1 MAEQY
6 TPKDLQDNLDYLNE
20 TKDLIKQALIDKEQP
35 VSDTDTFRSYADK
48 IRAIESGMDTSD
60 ATATPEDLISPKT
73 AYVNG
78 EKITGSLIPTY
89 DSLETGNV
97 DINNIP
103 VDILNYVITDIKL
116 EDSICIGLSG
126 EKEVIISKVL
136 NNRVINDN
144 KLVISLTQLGITS
157 TTALIRDVKFSEK
170 LNTGDYVIWVAAKE
184 PSPHRAN
191 VKVYVSCLKYNP
203 TTHTIYSDYLQ
214 TTNFQSG
221 NYCTGHP
228 ECEHITIFPFE
239 FNGIQK
245 CMWFLN
251 TREQLYGQGIT
262 SCNTFTLSSPDLT
275 LSRVAGATF
284 NLEATNHN
292 GCYREGAIMIQKI
305 GNTVLLLVP
314 YNQLVSYNDPYMWSA
329 VTLLNNSGNI
339 TSSHLLAPQ
348 KNRNM
353 FLVSEQVAYINGAYY
368 NISNID
374 VPLAQSTITL
384 SGNEMGIYYDG
395 FIYVFRPT
403 ISTVSI
409 YSFSLNTY
417 KETFVRSQSIDWFNT
432 DTTLKKLGIL
442 PYVTSDG
449 LMYASTLS
457 RVGPYTG
464 RNNAVLYDY
473 YTLTLSLANAGKG
486 QKYLYSLGTE
496 MGTLYNPIN
505 SNVISSDILSGKLAY
520 NTGGLVVG
528 TMPDNGPINIIPGEE
543 EQIIPKGYTSGGTV
557 NAVDITN
564 LSDYKICDAIA
575 DNILE
580 GTSPCIP
587 LEYIQS
593 SGTQWIDTKVGANA
607 TSLKYEA
614 KFSLPTGAT
623 DGFLWSQWN
632 ADVYGLG
639 DLYNDKTVNK
649 MCYFYKNTYVTINS
663 PGFTYDTDYVISS
676 DMNLS
681 KITTVLNGTTT
692 TQTRAASA
700 VPYSIKLFR
709 RGNDTSRYWGM
720 YKLYYLKIYVDGTLS
735 RDFIPAKDFNEQVC
749 LYDKVSKT
757 FFYNQ
762 GTTDFIAGPIV
773 DDTNLISPLDF
784 TAAGNSTLTN
794 SETTLIYKRGSNQY
808 LNGAEANLKLKV
820 ARKYRLSFNAESE
833 SQENIVIIYGT
844 TEDVEY
850 SYATGK
856 EVKWSTS
863 GYQQIEFITKQE
875 DIQIYFSTHGST
887 FKQVTITDL
896 TLYLID

>member
-1 MAEQY
+1 MS
-6 TPKDLQDNLDYLNE
+6 DNITNQLNYLNE
-20 TKDLIKQALIDKEQP
+20 TKQMLKQAIIDKGQELDDATP
-35 VSDTDTFRSYADK
+35 FRNYVEKVS
-48 IRAIESGMDTSD
+48 AIETGVDTSD

-78 EKITGSLIPTY
+78 EKITGSIIPTY
-89 DSLETGNV
+89 DSLEIGNV

-116 EDSICIGLSG
+116 KDSICIGLSG

-221 NYCTGHP
+221 YYCTGHP

-239 FNGIQK
+239 FKGIQK

-251 TREQLYGQGIT
+251 TREQLNGKGIT
-262 SCNTFTLSSPDLT
+262 SYNTFTLSSPDLT
-275 LSRVAGATF
+275 LSRVAGAAF
-284 NLEATNHN
+284 NLEATSHN

-329 VTLLNNSGNI
+329 VTLLNNSGDI
-339 TSSHLLAPQ
+339 TSSHILTPQ

-368 NISNID
+368 NISNIN

-403 ISTVSI
+403 TSTVSI

-464 RNNAVLYDY
+464 RNNAVLHDY
-473 YTLTLSLANAGKG
+473 YTLTLSLANAGNG

-496 MGTLYNPIN
+496 MGTLYNPIK

-528 TMPDNGPINIIPGEE
+528 TMPNN
-543 EQIIPKGYTSGGTV
+543 
-557 NAVDITN
+557 
-564 LSDYKICDAIA
+564 
-575 DNILE
+575 
-580 GTSPCIP
+580 
-587 LEYIQS
+587 
-593 SGTQWIDTKVGANA
+593 
-607 TSLKYEA
+607 
-614 KFSLPTGAT
+614 
-623 DGFLWSQWN
+623 
-632 ADVYGLG
+632 
-639 DLYNDKTVNK
+639 
-649 MCYFYKNTYVTINS
+649 
-663 PGFTYDTDYVISS
+663 
-676 DMNLS
+676 
-681 KITTVLNGTTT
+681 
-692 TQTRAASA
+692 
-700 VPYSIKLFR
+700 
-709 RGNDTSRYWGM
+709 
-720 YKLYYLKIYVDGTLS
+720 GTLS
-735 RDFIPAKDFNEQVC
+735 YIPRAISQSIPLGYTNG
-749 LYDKVSKT
+749 
-757 FFYNQ
+757 
-762 GTTDFIAGPIV
+762 GTIAG
-773 DDTNLISPLDF
+773 DSNLISSSIRADKSIFGIVGSAPITFATIEELEANTNFPEDTFAIVYGTSYVGTYRLDKGSW
-784 TAAGNSTLTN
+784 TQIGDSSQNQQIMDVLNDVANSTDQYEGNGGTDEEINKVIEKIMGSLIQDGLVTHFSLNNNLIDSISGTEATTN
-794 SETTLIYKRGSNQY
+794 GMNFAYDSNIDRYVLAPSNNYNVIFSVPDISLNNFTISIQAKSLGNTDSHAFMFGLAGGTADSSCVLKGHDGVLSIERYYGEIDTTYNVNTDNLWHRYTMTVENSTQLKVYVDDNLVFSQEGTYQFSPTRGIIGNNPGFGHIWNGYLASALIYNRPLNQ
-808 LNGAEANLKLKV
+808 AEIA
-820 ARKYRLSFNAESE
+820 SMT
-833 SQENIVIIYGT
+833 NIYN
-844 TEDVEY
+844 
-850 SYATGK
+850 
-856 EVKWSTS
+856 
-863 GYQQIEFITKQE
+863 
-875 DIQIYFSTHGST
+875 
-887 FKQVTITDL
+887 
-896 TLYLID
+896 